1 MEPSDILLV
10 TLLLAVTLVAG
21 GFLITRI
28 YLLVSTGELD
38 VKGVI
43 FSRRTT
49 PIYYWIVLANVVV
62 CTPIVFAI
70 AGFCVFALWTLV

>member
-1 MEPSDILLV
+1 MEPDAILLAA
-10 TLLLAVTLVAG
+10 LLLVVALVAG

-28 YLLVSTGELD
+28 YLLVSKGELA

-43 FSRRTT
+43 YSRRTT
-49 PIYYWIVLANVVV
+49 PIYYWILLANVVV

-70 AGFCVFALWTLV
+70 AGFCVFALWISL

>member
-10 TLLLAVTLVAG
+10 TLFVVLNLVVG

-28 YLLVSTGELD
+28 YLLISKGELD

-43 FSRRTT
+43 YSRHTT
-49 PIYYWIVLANVVV
+49 PIYYWIVLANAVVGV
-62 CTPIVFAI
+62 VMTFAI
-70 AGFCVFALWTLV
+70 AGFCVFAFLGSG